1 MTLLVLIILVK
12 NTMRYS
18 LKNASKFCFNQLL
31 YTFIHIVIIFLSYVY
46 FLLRFFFAVRVL
58 TQIYNVCEKIQ
69 KRRSH
74 SKIDQIIADL
84 TIDQ

>member
-46 FLLRFFFAVRVL
+46 FLLRFSFVHKYIMSVRKFKK
-58 TQIYNVCEKIQ
+58 EGAIQ
-69 KRRSH
+69 KSI
-74 SKIDQIIADL
+74 K
-84 TIDQ
+84 